1 MRLGLIILAGALA
14 ALASQSLAAEDE
26 LTGTLKKM
34 RDSRSVT
41 LGVRE
46 NSIPFSFPNPGGRS
60 VGYSVDLCQE
70 VIAQATSELDVEA
83 IEVKYKTVTPANRIS
98 MLQSGEIDLECGATT
113 NNRQRQRE
121 VAFSPVIFVAGTKLL
136 VKQGSPIGS
145 YRQLKGKSVAVA
157 AGTTNEAA
165 LQTLNEKQ
173 RLGMT
178 LVRTTDNAA
187 SFVLLQSGQVEAL
200 AGDDVLLYGLLASTR
215 TRGQYKVVGE
225 YLSYDPYGLMYRK
238 DDPAF
243 AALVERTFRQLAE
256 NREIVRLYDTW
267 FLKRLP
273 GGDILNIPMSPQ
285 LEELFHV
292 LGVPDL

>member
-46 NSIPFSFPNPGGRS
+46 NSIPFSFANPVGRP

-70 VIAQATSELDVEA
+70 VIAQATTEVGVEA

-121 VAFSPVIFVAGTKLL
+121 VAFRSFFVAGTKLL

-173 RLGMT
+173 GLGMT

-200 AGDDVLLYGLLASTR
+200 AGDDVLLYGLIASTR
-215 TRGQYKVVGE
+215 TRG
-225 YLSYDPYGLMYRK
+225 
-238 DDPAF
+238 
-243 AALVERTFRQLAE
+243 
-256 NREIVRLYDTW
+256 
-267 FLKRLP
+267 
-273 GGDILNIPMSPQ
+273 
-285 LEELFHV
+285 
-292 LGVPDL
+292 